1 MEACIWQ
8 TALCCNQ
15 ISYHGKGAI
24 EEIANEAKARRL
36 TKAFVCTDPDL
47 VKFGVTQKVL
57 TVLDKNG
64 LAYELYSNVKPNP
77 TIENVQHR
85 REGVPGL
92 RRGLHRF
99 RRRRLGHGHGQR
111 PSASS

>member
-1 MEACIWQ
+1 MANRIV
-8 TALCCNQ
+8 LNQ

-57 TVLDKNG
+57 TVLERT
-64 LAYELYSNVKPNP
+64 AWPMSCIP
-77 TIENVQHR
+77 T
-85 REGVPGL
+85 
-92 RRGLHRF
+92 
-99 RRRRLGHGHGQR
+99 
-111 PSASS
+111 